1 MVIVTKST
9 VCGFCVS
16 WHTLR
21 QGETGSDNSRHLQ
34 LNSGICH
41 GYFLAFAGSC
51 CWLPEACCR
60 KPVVAGSLS
69 LPQFELA
76 VSPFYMQLPCFVGAM
91 ASGAQSS
98 SLSFKYVII
107 KCKQVYA
114 ILSVT
119 FVLVLVQWKGA
130 TPTVIYVGVENTGKD
145 RQRDRGRQL
154 EMG

>member
-1 MVIVTKST
+1 
-9 VCGFCVS
+9 
-16 WHTLR
+16 
-21 QGETGSDNSRHLQ
+21 
-34 LNSGICH
+34 
-41 GYFLAFAGSC
+41 
-51 CWLPEACCR
+51 
-60 KPVVAGSLS
+60 
-69 LPQFELA
+69 
-76 VSPFYMQLPCFVGAM
+76 MQLPCFVGAM